1 MTLFEGSRTPKNL
14 LAKKE
19 SFEMKEKVKHFA
31 KLEKNREAVKEMAIR
46 LSTEL
51 RGRPPTVGE
60 LEKLEAKLDKR
71 FRIVDPDS

>member
-1 MTLFEGSRTPKNL
+1 
-14 LAKKE
+14 
-19 SFEMKEKVKHFA
+19 MKEKVKHFA
-31 KLEKNREAVKEMAIR
+31 KLEKSREAVKEMAIR

-71 FRIVDPDS
+71 FRIADPDS